1 MSKSFKVVLKN
12 DTIKFKVKISE
23 KLIGSINQPTPKFPT
38 LEELKAFYNI
48 GAL

>member
-1 MSKSFKVVLKN
+1 MSKSFKVVMKN
-12 DTIKFKVKISE
+12 DTIRFKVRISE
-23 KLIGSINQPTPKFPT
+23 RLICNTNQPVPKFPT

>member
-1 MSKSFKVVLKN
+1 MSKSFKVVMKN
-12 DTIKFKVKISE
+12 ETIRFKVRISE
-23 KLIGSINQPTPKFPT
+23 RLICNTNQPAPKFPT

>member
-1 MSKSFKVVLKN
+1 MSKSFKVVMKN
-12 DTIKFKVKISE
+12 DTIRFKVRISE
-23 KLIGSINQPTPKFPT
+23 RLICNTNQPTPKFPT

>member
-12 DTIKFKVKISE
+12 DTTKFKVRISE
-23 KLIGSINQPTPKFPT
+23 KLISINNQPAPKFPT
-38 LEELKAFYNI
+38 LDELKAFYNI

>member
-1 MSKSFKVVLKN
+1 MSKSFKVVMKN
-12 DTIKFKVKISE
+12 DTIRFKVKISE
-23 KLIGSINQPTPKFPT
+23 RLICNTNQPVPKFPT

>member
-1 MSKSFKVVLKN
+1 MSKPFKVVLNN
-12 DTIKFKVKISE
+12 DTIKFKVRITE
-23 KLIGSINQPTPKFPT
+23 KLISINNQSAPKFPT